1 MSHILYNHVHN
12 KYYKNEDRFD
22 EMIKFLDKYDL
33 KRILSLYEIYL
44 PFKTLA
50 CRNAIPKIYEFEF

>member
-44 PFKTLA
+44 PFKTL
-50 CRNAIPKIYEFEF
+50 FHD